1 MSDEP
6 HTGDALQAEGTDLRA
21 LFQQASGHMAVLRGP
36 DHVYALVNEA
46 YRRIVGERD
55 LIGKPVREALPELE
69 GQGFFE
75 LLDQVY
81 ATGKPFVGHQM
92 PAKVQRRQDGPAEEI
107 SVDFVYQPIIGAD
120 GQVSGIFIEGS
131 DVTARV
137 RAAEY
142 QQLLLNELNHRV
154 KNTLATV
161 QSIVSQTLRNA
172 PTPPEARTLIKQRM
186 IALSRAH
193 DVLTQEKWEGADL
206 HAIIA
211 QALAPFRDPAHER
224 FHVRGPGVRLSPRIA
239 LDLAMILHELATN
252 ALKYGALSTAS
263 GAIDLTWRVDRH
275 GTPSHLKLR
284 WTERDGP
291 PVAPPTHRGFGTRL
305 IERSLAQDL
314 GGEAGVRPSGWA
326 VIMLQVWPSPGRVD
340 PQTASGSDRR
350 GPSGAFGC
358 YRPRR

>member
-6 HTGDALQAEGTDLRA
+6 HSGHAYQPGTTDLRT
-21 LFQQASGHMAVLRGP
+21 LFQQAPGHMAVLRGP
-36 DHVYALVNEA
+36 DHVYALVNDA

-55 LIGKPVREALPELE
+55 LIGKPVREALPELA

-81 ATGKPFVGHQM
+81 ATGEPFVGHQL
-92 PAKVQRRQDGPAEEI
+92 PAKVQRQPDGPTEEI
-107 SVDFVYQPIIGAD
+107 FVDFVYQPIIGAD
-120 GQVSGIFIEGS
+120 GAVSGIFVEGS

-172 PTPPEARTLIKQRM
+172 PTPPEARALIEQRM

-206 HAIIA
+206 HAIVA
-211 QALAPFRDPAHER
+211 QALAPFRESEHDR
-224 FHVRGPGVRLSPRIA
+224 FRVGGPGVRLSPRMA
-239 LDLAMILHELATN
+239 LDLAMALHELGTN
-252 ALKYGALSTAS
+252 ALKYGALSDAS
-263 GAIDLTWRVDRH
+263 GVVDLTWRVNH
-275 GTPSHLKLR
+275 HSTPPHLKLR
-284 WTERDGP
+284 WAEKGGP
-291 PVAPPTHRGFGTRL
+291 PVTPPIRRGFGTRL

-314 GGEAGVRPSGWA
+314 GGEATIEFASTGVICTVDAPLTEPKDIANPAPRHR
-326 VIMLQVWPSPGRVD
+326 SPD
-340 PQTASGSDRR
+340 
-350 GPSGAFGC
+350 
-358 YRPRR
+358 

>member
-1 MSDEP
+1 MSDER
-6 HTGDALQAEGTDLRA
+6 HGGHAYQAEMTDLRA
-21 LFQQASGHMAVLRGP
+21 LFQQAPGHMAVLRGP
-36 DHVYALVNEA
+36 DHVYALINDA

-92 PAKVQRRQDGPAEEI
+92 PARVQRQPDGPAEEI
-107 SVDFVYQPIIGAD
+107 FVDFVYQPIIGAD

-172 PTPPEARTLIKQRM
+172 PTPPEARNLIEQRM

-193 DVLTQEKWEGADL
+193 DVLTWEKWEGADL
-206 HAIIA
+206 HAIVQ
-211 QALAPFRDPAHER
+211 QALAPFRAPGYDR
-224 FHVRGPGVRLSPRIA
+224 FHVRGPGVRLSPRMA
-239 LDLAMILHELATN
+239 LDLAMALHELGTN
-252 ALKYGALSTAS
+252 AFKYGALSAAS
-263 GAIDLTWRVDRH
+263 GAVDLTWCVDH
-275 GTPSHLKLR
+275 HNTPPHLKLR
-284 WTERDGP
+284 WKEKDGP
-291 PVAPPTHRGFGTRL
+291 PVAPPIRRGFGTRL

-314 GGEAGVRPSGWA
+314 GGTARIEFAPTGVICTVDTPLTEPKDIVSPVQLHPA
-326 VIMLQVWPSPGRVD
+326 VSTPLTEQPRGR
-340 PQTASGSDRR
+340 
-350 GPSGAFGC
+350 
-358 YRPRR
+358 

>member
-1 MSDEP
+1 MPSKA
-6 HTGDALQAEGTDLRA
+6 HSRDALQADVADLRA
-21 LFQQASGHMAVLRGP
+21 LFQQAPGHMAVLRGE
-36 DHVYALVNEA
+36 DHVYVLVNDA

-55 LIGKPVREALPELE
+55 LIGKPVREALPELA

-81 ATGKPFVGHQM
+81 TTGKPFVGHQM
-92 PAKVQRRQDGPAEEI
+92 PAKVQRQPDGPAEAI
-107 SVDFVYQPIIGAD
+107 FVDFVYQPIIGAD
-120 GQVSGIFIEGS
+120 GAVSGIFVEGS

-172 PTPPEARTLIKQRM
+172 PTPPEARALIEQRM

-206 HAIIA
+206 HAIVA
-211 QALAPFRDPAHER
+211 QALAPFREPEQER
-224 FHVRGPGVRLSPRIA
+224 FHVRGPGLRLSPRMA
-239 LDLAMILHELATN
+239 LDLAMALHELATN
-252 ALKYGALSTAS
+252 ALKYGALSDVS
-263 GAIDLTWRVDRH
+263 GTVELVWLADRQCS
-275 GTPSHLKLR
+275 PPRLKLR
-284 WTERDGP
+284 WKEHGGP
-291 PVAPPTHRGFGTRL
+291 LVEPPRRRGFGTRL

-314 GGEAGVRPSGWA
+314 GGKARIEFAPAGVVCTIDTPLVTEPRDITNPD
-326 VIMLQVWPSPGRVD
+326 SPQPAATSV
-340 PQTASGSDRR
+340 
-350 GPSGAFGC
+350 
-358 YRPRR
+358 